1 MHNVQDRAAC
11 SYFTTFIQ
19 LLYNFSTTFLVCVG
33 CRFSLSSRLR
43 EDCERIS
50 MAFIAC
56 ARRSPITSNHQS
68 GFGHFPYDV
77 PIWIVVCLV
86 MIHIACCY
94 VWFCSPTRDH
104 SFILTLGLAGLQ
116 QQRIRLVWVKTE
128 CFGNR
133 ISVVPEYRSLWSR
146 SV

>member
-1 MHNVQDRAAC
+1 
-11 SYFTTFIQ
+11 
-19 LLYNFSTTFLVCVG
+19 
-33 CRFSLSSRLR
+33 
-43 EDCERIS
+43 

-116 QQRIRLVWVKTE
+116 QRACSSSGFGWFGSKPSVSGCCEKDPVWVLLQLVEKKGTT
-128 CFGNR
+128 C
-133 ISVVPEYRSLWSR
+133 
-146 SV
+146 